1 MSDYGSEPNQRPRFI
16 AGATCPNCQ
25 AEDRMVIDLG
35 QDVRR
40 CVACDFSESRPS
52 AKPDLPSTRVT
63 RAAARRLDTVADTIK
78 ILGD

>member
-1 MSDYGSEPNQRPRFI
+1 
-16 AGATCPNCQ
+16 
-25 AEDRMVIDLG
+25 MVIDMG

-52 AKPDLPSTRVT
+52 ANPDLPSTRVT
-63 RAAARRLDTVADTIK
+63 RAAARRLDTAADTIK